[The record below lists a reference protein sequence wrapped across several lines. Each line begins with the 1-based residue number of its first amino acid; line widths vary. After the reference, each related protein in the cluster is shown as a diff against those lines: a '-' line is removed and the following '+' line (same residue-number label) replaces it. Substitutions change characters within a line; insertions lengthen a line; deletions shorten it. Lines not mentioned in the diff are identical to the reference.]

1 MSSAEIL
8 QEKVNPMRNI
18 RVYSVTLNMSVGSS
32 ETKLEG
38 AVKIL
43 EKLTGQK
50 PSLRKAKK
58 TIKEFNIKKG
68 EPIAC
73 MVTVRGRKAEDLLER
88 LLRAVNKKLNSS
100 SFTEHGNFNFGIK
113 EYIDIEGLPYD
124 PSIGI
129 LGMDVCV
136 NLARA
141 GLRVEKRRIKK
152 SKIGKHHRV
161 SKEEAIEFMKK
172 RFNVEIL

>member
-1 MSSAEIL
+1 MSSVEVL
-8 QEKVNPMRNI
+8 QEEKNPMRSI
-18 RVYSVTLNMSVGSS
+18 RVSSIVLNMSVGSS

-38 AVKIL
+38 AAKIL
-43 EKLTGQK
+43 ERLTGQK
-50 PSLRKAKK
+50 PSFRRANK
-58 TIKEFNIKKG
+58 TIKEFKIRKG

-73 MVTVRGRKAEDLLER
+73 IVTLRGKKAETLLDRLLE
-88 LLRAVNKKLNSS
+88 AVNRKIKSS
-100 SFTEHGNFNFGIK
+100 SFTDQGNFSFGIR
-113 EYIDIEGLPYD
+113 EYINIPGLSYD

-141 GLRVEKRRIKK
+141 GLRVQNRKIKK

-161 SKEEAIEFMKK
+161 SKEEAMDFMKEK
-172 RFNVEIL
+172 FKVEIL